1 MRKPVQNMSYKGY
14 ELQPIIG
21 GAYVVYRNNQI
32 ITTEPNLQLA
42 LNAIDNR
49 LYSNPDFK
57 RSGYHHKL
65 ERKDKFKK
73 KKSAEEEKPLPTVFN
88 KFPKEYEVVNVGSD
102 IAVEIVKGNKKK

>member
-1 MRKPVQNMSYKGY
+1 MRKAVQNMSYKGY

-57 RSGYHHKL
+57 QSGYHHKL
-65 ERKDKFKK
+65 ERMDKFKK
-73 KKSAEEEKPLPTVFN
+73 EKIAGKEKPLPMVSS
-88 KFPKEYEVVNVGSD
+88 KFSREYEVVNVGSN
-102 IAVEIVKGNKKK
+102 IAVEVINGNKK